1 MENRNQD
8 IRDHLEE
15 FEQEGEMIFA
25 LPLDLNQMSLGEQN
39 YYRMVEQVL
48 FMDLYKKLYYQLRT
62 QTITEESLLLLPWVD
77 GICQFRDIHTMFIK
91 NKDIFASAMEATFA
105 WTNASALEK
114 LAQVK
119 SLSKEKRDTL
129 LKICPTF
136 QEEIDIY
143 DREVTLEDYYQYTLD
158 IKAFYEEE
166 KMRYF
171 DARIE
176 EQIASFIQSLYFY
189 DRGNACK
196 NILQL
201 SLRDYIWSKEW
212 IKKRGDFQS
221 NFGREV
227 TLEKMQR
234 VQFVEQNET
243 DDIIHHALLTPTYL
257 KNILQTHLSI
267 RKEQKSI
274 EELEEKEKNLTEQ
287 ETIKEKIKRMKEGRY
302 YDYLG

>member
-1 MENRNQD
+1 
-8 IRDHLEE
+8 
-15 FEQEGEMIFA
+15 MIFA

-91 NKDIFASAMEATFA
+91 NKDIFASAMEATFS

-136 QEEIDIY
+136 QEENDIY
-143 DREVTLEDYYQYTLD
+143 DREVTLEDYYQYTSD

-166 KMRYF
+166 KLLYF
-171 DARIE
+171 DERIE

-189 DRGNACK
+189 DRSNACK

-212 IKKRGDFQS
+212 LSHVKVYKSDYVKKMVF
-221 NFGREV
+221 
-227 TLEKMQR
+227 EKTDR
-234 VQFVEQNET
+234 VYFFEQNEIE
-243 DDIIHHALLTPTYL
+243 DVMHHALEESRYL
-257 KNILQTHLSI
+257 REILHTHLSI
-267 RKEQKSI
+267 RRQQNSI
-274 EELEEKEKNLTEQ
+274 EELEEKEKGLTEQ
-287 ETIKEKIKRMKEGRY
+287 ETIKEKIKRMKEGHY
-302 YDYLG
+302 YDETQ

>member
-1 MENRNQD
+1 
-8 IRDHLEE
+8 
-15 FEQEGEMIFA
+15 MIFA

-48 FMDLYKKLYYQLRT
+48 FMDLYKKLYYQLCT

-91 NKDIFASAMEATFA
+91 NKDIFASAMEATFS

-143 DREVTLEDYYQYTLD
+143 DREVTLEDYYQYTSD
-158 IKAFYEEE
+158 IKSFYEEE
-166 KMRYF
+166 KLLYF
-171 DARIE
+171 DERIE

-189 DRGNACK
+189 DRSNACK

-212 IKKRGDFQS
+212 LSHVKVYKSDYVKKMVF
-221 NFGREV
+221 
-227 TLEKMQR
+227 EKTDR
-234 VQFVEQNET
+234 VYFFEQNEIE
-243 DDIIHHALLTPTYL
+243 DIMHHALEESHYL
-257 KNILQTHLSI
+257 REILHTHLSI
-267 RKEQKSI
+267 RRQQNSI
-274 EELEEKEKNLTEQ
+274 EELEEKEKGLTEQ
-287 ETIKEKIKRMKEGRY
+287 ETIKEKIKRMKEGHY
-302 YDYLG
+302 YDETQ